1 MSGAAR
7 RMTRATLAPMTG
19 KIEAYDHLPETAR
32 AIREQVFIRERDWR
46 PEFDEWDAVAVHLL
60 AFDGNRTV
68 ATCRFYADPDHSD
81 QPGRY
86 VIARLAVLP
95 DAQGRGIGSQ
105 LLADAERRIA
115 HSGGTIAAVH
125 SENAHYKFYER
136 RGYQL
141 TDELYDDGRHG
152 WLIKA
157 LI

>member
-1 MSGAAR
+1 MPGAAP

-19 KIEAYDHLPETAR
+19 KIGAYDHLPETAR

-115 HSGGTIAAVH
+115 HSAGTSLCAGTGVRRNIA
-125 SENAHYKFYER
+125 R
-136 RGYQL
+136 RRY
-141 TDELYDDGRHG
+141 R
-152 WLIKA
+152 KA
-157 LI
+157 LRREARRMIPVERTV

>member
-1 MSGAAR
+1 MPGAAP

-19 KIEAYDHLPETAR
+19 KIEAYDHLLETAR

-95 DAQGRGIGSQ
+95 DAQGRGSAPNCWPTPNAVLRTVEEPSPRYI
-105 LLADAERRIA
+105 RRTTTTSST
-115 HSGGTIAAVH
+115 SGVDINSPTNSTTTAATV
-125 SENAHYKFYER
+125 
-136 RGYQL
+136 G
-141 TDELYDDGRHG
+141 
-152 WLIKA
+152 
-157 LI
+157 

>member
-1 MSGAAR
+1 
-7 RMTRATLAPMTG
+7 MTG
-19 KIEAYDHLPETAR
+19 KIEAYDHLLETAR

-95 DAQGRGIGSQ
+95 DA
-105 LLADAERRIA
+105 ERRIA

-125 SENAHYKFYER
+125 SENDHYKFYER

>member
-1 MSGAAR
+1 MTVGVHAMPGAAP

-19 KIEAYDHLPETAR
+19 KIGAYDHLPETAR

-95 DAQGRGIGSQ
+95 DAQGRGTFGERPLQVLRAAWISTHRRT
-105 LLADAERRIA
+105 LRRRPPRLADQGA
-115 HSGGTIAAVH
+115 HMM
-125 SENAHYKFYER
+125 
-136 RGYQL
+136 QL
-141 TDELYDDGRHG
+141 TG
-152 WLIKA
+152 
-157 LI
+157 

>member
-1 MSGAAR
+1 MPGAAR
-7 RMTRATLAPMTG
+7 RMARATLAPMTG
-19 KIEAYDHLPETAR
+19 KIEAYDHLLETAR

-115 HSGGTIAAVH
+115 HSEEPSPRYIRRTTTTSSTSGVDINSPTNSTTTAATV
-125 SENAHYKFYER
+125 
-136 RGYQL
+136 G
-141 TDELYDDGRHG
+141 
-152 WLIKA
+152 
-157 LI
+157 

>member
-1 MSGAAR
+1 MPGAAR

-95 DAQGRGIGSQ
+95 TRK
-105 LLADAERRIA
+105 
-115 HSGGTIAAVH
+115 AAV
-125 SENAHYKFYER
+125 SAPNCWPTPNAVLRTVEEPSPRYIR
-136 RGYQL
+136 RTTTTSSTSGVDINSP
-141 TDELYDDGRHG
+141 TNSTTTAATVG
-152 WLIKA
+152 
-157 LI
+157 

>member
-1 MSGAAR
+1 MPGAAP

-19 KIEAYDHLPETAR
+19 KIGAYDHLPETAR

-125 SENAHYKFYER
+125 SENDHYKFYER

-152 WLIKA
+152 
-157 LI
+157 

>member
-1 MSGAAR
+1 M
-7 RMTRATLAPMTG
+7 
-19 KIEAYDHLPETAR
+19 
-32 AIREQVFIRERDWR
+32 
-46 PEFDEWDAVAVHLL
+46 
-60 AFDGNRTV
+60 

-125 SENAHYKFYER
+125 SENDHYKFYER

>member
-1 MSGAAR
+1 
-7 RMTRATLAPMTG
+7 MTG
-19 KIEAYDHLPETAR
+19 KIEAYDHLLETAR

-46 PEFDEWDAVAVHLL
+46 PGFDEWDAVAVHLL

-86 VIARLAVLP
+86 VIARARRAARRARPRYRL
-95 DAQGRGIGSQ
+95 Q

-125 SENAHYKFYER
+125 SENDHYKFYDR
-136 RGYQL
+136 REYQL